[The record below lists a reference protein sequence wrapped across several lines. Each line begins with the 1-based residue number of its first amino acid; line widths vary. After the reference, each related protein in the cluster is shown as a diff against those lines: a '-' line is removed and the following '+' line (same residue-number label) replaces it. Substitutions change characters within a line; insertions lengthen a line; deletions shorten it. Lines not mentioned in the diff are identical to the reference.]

1 MRTLTQ
7 VWVFFVGLTLFLL
20 LTGFQLAG
28 RRGLLLAFLVSL
40 ALIYATLH
48 RGLALFKKHLNVK
61 AWDGND
67 PTGFSNALQSLK
79 KEYHLSRVMLHFT
92 NQSSP
97 PLVWK
102 NSPGEGH
109 VMVHHQLLEHLNSAE
124 KKLLAHF
131 LLAHLNERSF
141 LMPRVLSIF
150 EQGFWGLNLLMA
162 PFVTF
167 FTFMM
172 RIPSQLLKADLKAM
186 QKSEVSVFEMGYFI
200 HKIHNFQFHRTS
212 SLKGGEFFSTLTIT
226 NQSRFRSHGLPT
238 LEKRLINVMGFKP

>member
-7 VWVFFVGLTLFLL
+7 VWVFFVSLTLFLL
-20 LTGFQLAG
+20 LAGFQLAG
-28 RRGLLLAFLVSL
+28 RRGLLAAFLLSL

-48 RGLALFKKHLNVK
+48 RGLALFKKHLN
-61 AWDGND
+61 ARPWDGND
-67 PTGFSNALQSLK
+67 STGFANTLYGLK
-79 KEYHLSRVMLHFT
+79 REYGLSEVMLHYT
-92 NQSSP
+92 SHPSP

-102 NSPGEGH
+102 NSPREGH
-109 VMVHHQLLEHLNSAE
+109 VLVNHHLIDHLTPSE

-150 EQGFWGLNLLMA
+150 EQGFWGVNHLLA

-172 RIPSQLLKADLKAM
+172 RIPTQLLRADLKAM
-186 QKSEVSVFEMGYFI
+186 QKSEVSVFEMGYFL
-200 HKIHNFQFHRTS
+200 HKIHQFQFHKTK

-226 NQSRFRSHGLPT
+226 NQSRWRSHGLPN
-238 LEKRLINVMGFKP
+238 LKKRLINVMGFEP